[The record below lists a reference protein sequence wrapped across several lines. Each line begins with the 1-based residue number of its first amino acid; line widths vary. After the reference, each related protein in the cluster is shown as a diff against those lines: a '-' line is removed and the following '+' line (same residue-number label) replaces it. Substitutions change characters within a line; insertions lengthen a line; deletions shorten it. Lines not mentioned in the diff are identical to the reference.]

1 MYFDAKAYCLTGNTK
16 MLLYFPGVVFIFKIK
31 IA

>member
-1 MYFDAKAYCLTGNTK
+1 MCLDAKAYCLTSNTQ
-16 MLLYFPGVVFIFKIK
+16 MLLYFPGAVFIFKIK